1 MVRNCVQARLA
12 SHKGMISLRELQS
25 ATGEELDTY
34 EWKSALSDDEMLE
47 KLMSLNL
54 ESSNGNK

>member
-1 MVRNCVQARLA
+1 MIWEFVRQAKVNA
-12 SHKGMISLRELQS
+12 QQELLS
-25 ATGEELDTY
+25 ATGE
-34 EWKSALSDDEMLE
+34 DEILE